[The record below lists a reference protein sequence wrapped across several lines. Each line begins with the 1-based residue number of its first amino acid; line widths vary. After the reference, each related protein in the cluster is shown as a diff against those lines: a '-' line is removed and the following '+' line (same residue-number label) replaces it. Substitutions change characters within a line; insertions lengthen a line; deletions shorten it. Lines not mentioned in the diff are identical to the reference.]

1 LVLSYRTS
9 GVFNFSH
16 GAIAAA
22 AAYIFFDLH
31 VAHGVAW
38 PLAALVAIL
47 LFGVVAGFVME
58 QVTRRLVGAPEAVV
72 IVATLGLLLAI
83 DGYLF
88 VQFGSASRAFPD
100 FLPTSGITLSGV
112 QVSYAKMISIAIG
125 GISVARLYALLPVRP
140 LGVATRGGVAAPR
153 LLGRAGSAP

>member
-1 LVLSYRTS
+1 RLPPTPTRPRVRRPAPVRGVPAVRSLLPFLIVGVTSGSLYGLAGVGLVLSYRTS

-16 GAIAAA
+16 GAVAAA

-72 IVATLGLLLAI
+72 
-83 DGYLF
+83 
-88 VQFGSASRAFPD
+88 
-100 FLPTSGITLSGV
+100 
-112 QVSYAKMISIAIG
+112 
-125 GISVARLYALLPVRP
+125 
-140 LGVATRGGVAAPR
+140 
-153 LLGRAGSAP
+153 